1 MVFSSK
7 SVLIVEDNG
16 LLSIVEKQL
25 IQKMGH
31 RVIATVE
38 DGAKALKI
46 VEEKEPDILV
56 VDVKLD
62 GPMDGIQTVKEIRKK
77 SDVPV
82 IYLSGYSDPEVR
94 SRAKEVGFSGYLTK
108 PVRMDDLKVA
118 FEKAFQAE
126 NVVRS
131 E

>member
-46 VEEKEPDILV
+46 VEEKEPDILL